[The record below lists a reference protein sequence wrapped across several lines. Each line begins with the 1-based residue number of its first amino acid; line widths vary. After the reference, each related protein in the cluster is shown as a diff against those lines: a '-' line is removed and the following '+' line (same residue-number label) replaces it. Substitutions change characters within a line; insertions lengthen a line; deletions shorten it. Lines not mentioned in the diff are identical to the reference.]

1 MQDHGS
7 PSPLKRPF
15 FTPGVIVLCLVA
27 LNGLVFLAGR
37 FLFGFAAVTNLNNQ
51 YPWGLWIAVDVAAGV
66 ALAAGG
72 FTTAALGHV
81 MHREEFHVIIRPAL
95 LTAML
100 GYTFVAIGVFS
111 DIGRWYYI
119 WHPLIMWNGSSALFE
134 VGMCVMIYMSVLY
147 IEFLPIVCERF
158 IGHIN
163 LPGFLEKFNRA
174 AEGVL
179 RFLDRYLERF
189 MFIFIIAGVVL
200 STLHQSSLGT
210 LMVISA
216 SKMHPLW
223 YSPVSPLLFLLSA
236 ISVGFPMVIVESM
249 LASRSFKMPPEMPVL
264 SELARMI
271 PPLLGIYLGFKIGDM
286 VIRESFVYLTEL
298 NTVSVMFALE
308 VVGGVVIPLRML
320 LSPTVRKSPPL
331 LFTAA
336 LLVVLGVL
344 LSRINTFITAYTPP
358 YCHASVLPQLRR
370 DLRHGRLCRPPDAGL
385 PVHGATLPG
394 DQLRKRVFRRRARST
409 PSGGPDHE
417 DPLHGCP
424 PRRCLP
430 RQRV

>member
-1 MQDHGS
+1 MTTHDHGS
-7 PSPLKRPF
+7 PAPLERPF
-15 FTPGVIVLCLVA
+15 FTPGVFVLCLIA

-37 FLFGFAAVTNLNNQ
+37 FLFGFASMTNLNDQ

-81 MHREEFHVIIRPAL
+81 MHRGEFHVIIRPAL

-100 GYTFVAIGVFS
+100 GYTFVAVGVFS

-119 WHPLIMWNGSSALFE
+119 WHPLFMWNGSSALFE

-158 IGHIN
+158 IGRVN
-163 LPGFLEKFNRA
+163 LPGFLSVFNRPVDRA
-174 AEGVL
+174 L
-179 RFLDRYLERF
+179 RFLDRTLERT

-210 LMVISA
+210 LMVLA
-216 SKMHPLW
+216 GSKMHPLW
-223 YSPVSPLLFLLSA
+223 YSPVAPLLFLLSA

-249 LASRSFKMPPEMPVL
+249 AASRSFKTPPEMDVL
-264 SELARMI
+264 SKLGRFTA
-271 PPLLGIYLGFKIGDM
+271 PLLGIYLAFKIGDL
-286 VIRESFVYLTEL
+286 VIREAFVYLTEFTTASAL
-298 NTVSVMFALE
+298 YTLE

-320 LSPTVRKSPPL
+320 LSPEVRKSPPL

-358 YCHASVLPQLRR
+358 YATHPYFPSFGEISVTVGFVALLILAYRFMVINFPVVSIPAEGHAPRTKYSLRR
-370 DLRHGRLCRPPDAGL
+370 AEP
-385 PVHGATLPG
+385 
-394 DQLRKRVFRRRARST
+394 
-409 PSGGPDHE
+409 
-417 DPLHGCP
+417 
-424 PRRCLP
+424 
-430 RQRV
+430 

>member
-1 MQDHGS
+1 
-7 PSPLKRPF
+7 
-15 FTPGVIVLCLVA
+15 
-27 LNGLVFLAGR
+27 
-37 FLFGFAAVTNLNNQ
+37 
-51 YPWGLWIAVDVAAGV
+51 
-66 ALAAGG
+66 
-72 FTTAALGHV
+72 
-81 MHREEFHVIIRPAL
+81 
-95 LTAML
+95 
-100 GYTFVAIGVFS
+100 
-111 DIGRWYYI
+111 
-119 WHPLIMWNGSSALFE
+119 
-134 VGMCVMIYMSVLY
+134 MIYMSVLY

-158 IGHIN
+158 IGRVN
-163 LPGFLEKFNRA
+163 LPGFLERFNRA
-174 AEGVL
+174 VEAAL
-179 RFLDRYLERF
+179 RFLDRSLERF

-264 SELARMI
+264 SDLARMI

-344 LSRINTFITAYTPP
+344 LSRINTFITAYNPP
-358 YCHASVLPQLRR
+358 YSTHPYFPSFGELSVTLGFVALLMLAYRFMVLNFPVISSEEGTPAPRAKYTLRR
-370 DLRHGRLCRPPDAGL
+370 AG
-385 PVHGATLPG
+385 
-394 DQLRKRVFRRRARST
+394 S
-409 PSGGPDHE
+409 
-417 DPLHGCP
+417 
-424 PRRCLP
+424 
-430 RQRV
+430 